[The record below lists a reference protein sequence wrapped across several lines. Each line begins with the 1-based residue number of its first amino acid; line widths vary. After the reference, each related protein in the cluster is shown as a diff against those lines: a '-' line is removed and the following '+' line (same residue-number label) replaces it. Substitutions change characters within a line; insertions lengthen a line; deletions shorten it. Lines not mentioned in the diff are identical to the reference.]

1 MVFKFTI
8 KLSIDSTSL
17 FVDHSDDGEEG
28 SEYDWDEESEIAM
41 VSWDAA
47 NEIDSF
53 EDGDDINLG
62 GDDHPC
68 TDDCIEAG
76 DAGGDESGL
85 IEWDES
91 GTGMIGDEV
100 GDGDE

>member
-8 KLSIDSTSL
+8 KLSIDSTL

-28 SEYDWDEESEIAM
+28 SEYDRDEVSEIAI
-41 VSWDAA
+41 VSWDAS
-47 NEIDSF
+47 NDIDSV
-53 EDGDDINLG
+53 EDGEEINLG

-76 DAGGDESGL
+76 DAGGEESGL
-85 IEWDES
+85 AVW
-91 GTGMIGDEV
+91 G
-100 GDGDE
+100 